1 MIYEF
6 TLESFPIIVM
16 LNEVK
21 HLHIKILRCAQNDNF
36 VLRMTISALR
46 MTGSV
51 NIYFVTYI
59 YFQIS
64 KHLVSQ
70 V

>member
-36 VLRMTISALR
+36 VLRMT
-46 MTGSV
+46 GSV

-59 YFQIS
+59 YFQI
-64 KHLVSQ
+64 
-70 V
+70 